1 MICLR
6 ALLTALF
13 LFKFNFKVRFY
24 DLRYTHA
31 TLLLKQ
37 GIHPKTVSKHF
48 SYKDMFITLNRY
60 SHVFPRIQ
68 GVLLKYVVKDHSN
81 SNIYKYKNT
90 VSPLKRNR
98 NISMLLLYFKLAR
111 IQIKIK
117 PSIFHER
124 FMIPSF

>member
-1 MICLR
+1 M
-6 ALLTALF
+6 
-13 LFKFNFKVRFY
+13 
-24 DLRYTHA
+24 
-31 TLLLKQ
+31 KQ
-37 GIHPKTVSKHF
+37 GIHPKTISEHF

-60 SHVFPRIQ
+60 SHVFPSIQ
-68 GVLLKYVVKDHSN
+68 GMLLKYIVKDHLN

-117 PSIFHER
+117 PFIFHER